1 MVLAKNKNCHTTN
14 KKKGRQRS
22 IGSFVLAKV
31 YVLKNAV
38 TLHFLRACKTLSV
51 KNHKRLLVLPQ
62 RSLLLEHYFLGSAAY
77 CPESKIMVEN
87 SAIIRTFMGSE
98 F

>member
-51 KNHKRLLVLPQ
+51 KIHKRLLVLPQ
-62 RSLLLEHYFLGSAAY
+62 RSLLPEHYFLGSAAY

>member
-1 MVLAKNKNCHTTN
+1 MVLVKNKNCHTTN

-22 IGSFVLAKV
+22 IGSFTLAKV

-38 TLHFLRACKTLSV
+38 TLRFLRAFKTLLV

-62 RSLLLEHYFLGSAAY
+62 RALLPEHHFLGSAAC

-87 SAIIRTFMGSE
+87 SAIIRILMGSE

>member
-1 MVLAKNKNCHTTN
+1 MVLVKNKNCHTTN

-22 IGSFVLAKV
+22 IGSFMLAKV

-38 TLHFLRACKTLSV
+38 TLHFLRAFKTLPV
-51 KNHKRLLVLPQ
+51 KNHKCLLVLPQ
-62 RSLLLEHYFLGSAAY
+62 RSLLPEHQFLGSAAC

-87 SAIIRTFMGSE
+87 SATISRK
-98 F
+98 

>member
-1 MVLAKNKNCHTTN
+1 MAFVKNKNCHTTN

-22 IGSFVLAKV
+22 VGSFVLAQV

-38 TLHFLRACKTLSV
+38 TLCILRAFKILSV
-51 KNHKRLLVLPQ
+51 KNHKRLLILPG
-62 RSLLLEHYFLGSAAY
+62 RSLLPEHHFLGSAAC
-77 CPESKIMVEN
+77 CPEHKIMVEN
-87 SAIIRTFMGSE
+87 SAKIRILMGSE